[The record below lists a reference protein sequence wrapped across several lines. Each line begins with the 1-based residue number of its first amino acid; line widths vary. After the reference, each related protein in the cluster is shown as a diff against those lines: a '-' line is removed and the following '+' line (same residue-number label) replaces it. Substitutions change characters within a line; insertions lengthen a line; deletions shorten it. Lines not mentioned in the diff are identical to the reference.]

1 MRREV
6 AWRVFA
12 KEYSDSDFQF
22 SEGGE
27 RSPSYVVTP
36 LGAKINRLFVVGV
49 ITDIDNVGSDD
60 QPMWR
65 ARLSDPTGVYV
76 LSAGLYQPEA
86 ARTLSGIEPPTFAA
100 VMGKTRVYSPEEGT
114 LYLSIRPEMIRTT
127 NDAVRNY
134 WTLECCRSLR
144 TRLDA
149 VAEAFKM
156 DPLTKEGL
164 VALGHSERIADG
176 IVRAVD
182 HYGTVDLEK
191 YRLMLVDALKYL
203 LPESRP
209 APPEE
214 KDEEEKSELD
224 EYVLELIGKL
234 DTDGKGADW
243 ETLLEASKKDG
254 VQKDDLEQTVN
265 SLLDNGRAYEPVIG
279 KLKRI

>member
-65 ARLSDPTGVYV
+65 ARLSDPTGVYT

-86 ARTLSGIEPPTFAA
+86 ARALSGIEPPTFAA
-100 VMGKTRVYSPEEGT
+100 VMGRTRVYSPEEGT
-114 LYLSIRPEMIRTT
+114 LYLSIRPEMVRVA
-127 NDAVRNY
+127 NDSVRDY
-134 WTLECCRSLR
+134 WTLECCKSLR

-176 IVRAVD
+176 IVRAVE
-182 HYGTVDLEK
+182 HYGTVDLER

-209 APPEE
+209 TPPEE
-214 KDEEEKSELD
+214 KDEEEESELD
-224 EYVLELIGKL
+224 EHILELIGKL

-243 ETLLEASKKDG
+243 ETLLEAAKKDG

>member
-49 ITDIDNVGSDD
+49 ITDIDNVGSGD

-86 ARTLSGIEPPTFAA
+86 ANALSGIEPPAFAA

-149 VAEAFKM
+149 VAEALEM
-156 DPLTKEGL
+156 DPMTKEGL
-164 VALGHSERIADG
+164 IALGHSERIADG
-176 IVRAVD
+176 IVRAVE
-182 HYGTVDLEK
+182 HYGTVDLER

-214 KDEEEKSELD
+214 KDEEEKSELED
-224 EYVLELIGKL
+224 YVLELIGKL
-234 DTDGKGADW
+234 DTNGKGADW
-243 ETLLEASKKDG
+243 EALLEASKKDG
-254 VQKDDLEQTVN
+254 VQKDDLEQAVN
-265 SLLDNGRAYEPVIG
+265 SLLDNGQAYEPVIG

>member
-49 ITDIDNVGSDD
+49 ITDIDNVGSGD

-86 ARTLSGIEPPTFAA
+86 ANALSGIEPPAFAA

-149 VAEAFKM
+149 VAEALEM
-156 DPLTKEGL
+156 DPMTKEGL
-164 VALGHSERIADG
+164 IALGHSERIADG
-176 IVRAVD
+176 IVRAVE
-182 HYGTVDLEK
+182 HYGTVDLER

-214 KDEEEKSELD
+214 KDEKEKSELD
-224 EYVLELIGKL
+224 DYVLELIGKL
-234 DTDGKGADW
+234 DTNGKGADW

-265 SLLDNGRAYEPVIG
+265 SLLDNGQAYEPVIG

>member
-86 ARTLSGIEPPTFAA
+86 AKTLSGIEPPAFAA

-114 LYLSIRPEMIRTT
+114 LYLSIRPEMIRAA

-149 VAEAFKM
+149 VAEALRM

-164 VALGHSERIADG
+164 IALGQSERIADG

-182 HYGTVDLEK
+182 HYGTVDLER

-203 LPESRP
+203 LPESQP

-214 KDEEEKSELD
+214 KDEEEESELD

-243 ETLLEASKKDG
+243 ESLLEASKKDG
-254 VQKDDLEQTVN
+254 VQKDDLEQAVN
-265 SLLDNGRAYEPVIG
+265 GLLDNGHAYEPVIG

>member
-86 ARTLSGIEPPTFAA
+86 ARALSGIEPPTFAA

-114 LYLSIRPEMIRTT
+114 LYLSIRPEMVRVA
-127 NDAVRNY
+127 NDAVRDY

-176 IVRAVD
+176 IVRAVE
-182 HYGTVDLEK
+182 HYGTVDLER

-214 KDEEEKSELD
+214 KDEEEESELD

-243 ETLLEASKKDG
+243 EALLEASKKDG

>member
-86 ARTLSGIEPPTFAA
+86 ANALSGIEPPAFAA

-149 VAEAFKM
+149 VAEALEM
-156 DPLTKEGL
+156 DPMTKEGL
-164 VALGHSERIADG
+164 IALGHSERIADG
-176 IVRAVD
+176 IVRAVE
-182 HYGTVDLEK
+182 HYGTVDLER

-214 KDEEEKSELD
+214 KDEEEESELND
-224 EYVLELIGKL
+224 YVLELIGKL
-234 DTDGKGADW
+234 DTNGKGADW
-243 ETLLEASKKDG
+243 EALLEASKKDG
-254 VQKDDLEQTVN
+254 VQKDDLEQAVN
-265 SLLDNGRAYEPVIG
+265 SLLDNGQAYEPVIG

>member
-86 ARTLSGIEPPTFAA
+86 ANALSGIEPPAFAA

-114 LYLSIRPEMIRTT
+114 LYLSIRPEMIRVT

-149 VAEAFKM
+149 VAEALEM
-156 DPLTKEGL
+156 DPMTKEGL
-164 VALGHSERIADG
+164 IALGHSERIADG
-176 IVRAVD
+176 IVRAVE
-182 HYGTVDLEK
+182 HYGTVDLER

-214 KDEEEKSELD
+214 KDEKEKSELD
-224 EYVLELIGKL
+224 DYVLELIGKL
-234 DTDGKGADW
+234 DTNGKGADW
-243 ETLLEASKKDG
+243 EALLEASKKDG

-265 SLLDNGRAYEPVIG
+265 SLLDNGQAYEPVIG

>member
-86 ARTLSGIEPPTFAA
+86 ANALSGIEPPAFAA

-149 VAEAFKM
+149 VAEALEM
-156 DPLTKEGL
+156 DPMTKEGL
-164 VALGHSERIADG
+164 IALGHSERIADG
-176 IVRAVD
+176 IVRAVE
-182 HYGTVDLEK
+182 HYGTVDLER

-214 KDEEEKSELD
+214 KDEKEKSELD
-224 EYVLELIGKL
+224 DYVLELIGKL
-234 DTDGKGADW
+234 DTNGKGADW
-243 ETLLEASKKDG
+243 EALLEASKKDG
-254 VQKDDLEQTVN
+254 VQKDDLEQAVN
-265 SLLDNGRAYEPVIG
+265 SLLDNGQAYEPVIG

>member
-164 VALGHSERIADG
+164 VDLGHSERIADG

>member
-86 ARTLSGIEPPTFAA
+86 ARALSGIEPPAFAA

-114 LYLSIRPEMIRTT
+114 LYLSIRPEMIRAA

-149 VAEAFKM
+149 VAEALRM

-164 VALGHSERIADG
+164 IALGQSERIADG

-182 HYGTVDLEK
+182 HYGTVDLER

-203 LPESRP
+203 LPESQP

-214 KDEEEKSELD
+214 KDEEEESELD

-243 ETLLEASKKDG
+243 ESLLEASKKDG
-254 VQKDDLEQTVN
+254 VQKDDLEQAVN
-265 SLLDNGRAYEPVIG
+265 GLLDNGHAYEPVIG

>member
-86 ARTLSGIEPPTFAA
+86 ARALSEIEPPAFVA

-114 LYLSIRPEMIRTT
+114 LYLSIRPEMIRAT

-149 VAEAFKM
+149 VAEALEM
-156 DPLTKEGL
+156 DPMTKEGL
-164 VALGHSERIADG
+164 IALGHSERIADG
-176 IVRAVD
+176 IVRAVE
-182 HYGTVDLEK
+182 HYGTVDLER

-214 KDEEEKSELD
+214 KEEEEKSELD
-224 EYVLELIGKL
+224 DYALELIGKL
-234 DTDGKGADW
+234 DTNGKGADW
-243 ETLLEASKKDG
+243 EALLEASKKDG
-254 VQKDDLEQTVN
+254 VQKDDLEQAVN
-265 SLLDNGRAYEPVIG
+265 SLLDNGQAYEPVIG

>member
-49 ITDIDNVGSDD
+49 ITDIDNVGSGD

-86 ARTLSGIEPPTFAA
+86 AQALSGIEPPAFAA

-114 LYLSIRPEMIRTT
+114 LYLSIRPEMIRAT

-149 VAEAFKM
+149 VAEALEM
-156 DPLTKEGL
+156 DPMTKEGL
-164 VALGHSERIADG
+164 IALGHSERIADG
-176 IVRAVD
+176 IVRAVE
-182 HYGTVDLEK
+182 HYGTVDLDR

-214 KDEEEKSELD
+214 KDEEEESELD
-224 EYVLELIGKL
+224 DYVLELIGKL
-234 DTDGKGADW
+234 DTNGKGADW
-243 ETLLEASKKDG
+243 EALLEASKKDG

-265 SLLDNGRAYEPVIG
+265 SLLDNGQAYEPVIG

>member
-86 ARTLSGIEPPTFAA
+86 ANALSGIEPPAFAA

-149 VAEAFKM
+149 VAEALEM
-156 DPLTKEGL
+156 DPMTKEGL
-164 VALGHSERIADG
+164 IALGHSERIADG
-176 IVRAVD
+176 IVRAVE
-182 HYGTVDLEK
+182 HYGTVDLER

-214 KDEEEKSELD
+214 KDEKEKSELD
-224 EYVLELIGKL
+224 DYVLELIGKL
-234 DTDGKGADW
+234 DTNGKGADW
-243 ETLLEASKKDG
+243 EALLEASKKDG

-265 SLLDNGRAYEPVIG
+265 SLLDNGQAYEPVIG

>member
-86 ARTLSGIEPPTFAA
+86 ARALSGIEPPTFAA

-114 LYLSIRPEMIRTT
+114 LYLSIRPEMVRVA
-127 NDAVRNY
+127 NDAVRDY

-176 IVRAVD
+176 IVRAVE
-182 HYGTVDLEK
+182 HYGTVDLER

-214 KDEEEKSELD
+214 KDEEEESELD
-224 EYVLELIGKL
+224 EYALELIGKL

-243 ETLLEASKKDG
+243 EALLEASKKDG

-265 SLLDNGRAYEPVIG
+265 GLLDNGRAYEPVIG

>member
-86 ARTLSGIEPPTFAA
+86 ARALSGIEPPTFAA

-114 LYLSIRPEMIRTT
+114 LYLSIRPEIVTIA

-182 HYGTVDLEK
+182 HYGTVDLER

-214 KDEEEKSELD
+214 KDEEEKSEMD
-224 EYVLELIGKL
+224 EYVLDLIGKL

>member
-114 LYLSIRPEMIRTT
+114 LYLSIRPEMVRIA
-127 NDAVRNY
+127 NDAVRDY

-176 IVRAVD
+176 IVRAVE
-182 HYGTVDLEK
+182 HYGTVDLER

-214 KDEEEKSELD
+214 KDEEKESELD

>member
-49 ITDIDNVGSDD
+49 ITDIDNVGSGD

-86 ARTLSGIEPPTFAA
+86 AQALSGIEPPAFAA

-114 LYLSIRPEMIRTT
+114 LYLSIRPEMIRAT

-149 VAEAFKM
+149 VAEALEM
-156 DPLTKEGL
+156 DPMTKEGL
-164 VALGHSERIADG
+164 IALGHSERIADG
-176 IVRAVD
+176 IVRAVE
-182 HYGTVDLEK
+182 HYGTVDLDR

-224 EYVLELIGKL
+224 DYVLELIGKL
-234 DTDGKGADW
+234 DTNGKGADW
-243 ETLLEASKKDG
+243 EALLEASKKDG

-265 SLLDNGRAYEPVIG
+265 SLLDNGQAYEPVIG

>member
-49 ITDIDNVGSDD
+49 ITDIDNVGSND

-65 ARLSDPTGVYV
+65 ARLSDPTGVYE

-86 ARTLSGIEPPTFAA
+86 ASALSGIEPPAFAA

-149 VAEAFKM
+149 VAEALEM
-156 DPLTKEGL
+156 DPMTKEGL
-164 VALGHSERIADG
+164 IALGHSERIADG
-176 IVRAVD
+176 IVRAVE
-182 HYGTVDLEK
+182 HYGTVDLER

-203 LPESRP
+203 LPESQP

-224 EYVLELIGKL
+224 DYVLELIGKL
-234 DTDGKGADW
+234 DTNGKGADW

-265 SLLDNGRAYEPVIG
+265 SLLDNGQAYEPVIG

>member
-49 ITDIDNVGSDD
+49 ITDIDNVGSGD

-86 ARTLSGIEPPTFAA
+86 ARALSEIEPPAFVA

-114 LYLSIRPEMIRTT
+114 LYLSIRPEMIRAT

-149 VAEAFKM
+149 VAEALEM
-156 DPLTKEGL
+156 DPMTKEGL
-164 VALGHSERIADG
+164 IALGHSERIADG
-176 IVRAVD
+176 IVRAVE
-182 HYGTVDLEK
+182 HYGTVDLER

-224 EYVLELIGKL
+224 DYVLELIGKL
-234 DTDGKGADW
+234 DTNGKGADW
-243 ETLLEASKKDG
+243 EALLEASKKDG
-254 VQKDDLEQTVN
+254 VQKDDLEQAVN
-265 SLLDNGRAYEPVIG
+265 SLLDNGQAYEPVIG

>member
-12 KEYSDSDFQF
+12 KEYNDSDFQF

-27 RSPSYVVTP
+27 RSPSYVITP

-86 ARTLSGIEPPTFAA
+86 ARALSGIEPPAFAS
-100 VMGKTRVYSPEEGT
+100 VMGKTRVYSPDEGA
-114 LYLSIRPEMIRTT
+114 LYLSIRPEMIRVV

-134 WTLECCRSLR
+134 WTLECCRSLK
-144 TRLDA
+144 TRIDA
-149 VAEAFKM
+149 VSEALRM
-156 DPLTKEGL
+156 DPLTKEEL
-164 VALGHSERIADG
+164 IALGHSERIADG
-176 IVRAVD
+176 ITRAVR
-182 HYGTVDLEK
+182 HYETVDLER
-191 YRLMLVDALKYL
+191 YRLMLLDSLKYL
-203 LPESRP
+203 LPDSQP
-209 APPEE
+209 AVPEQ
-214 KDEEEKSELD
+214 KEEEEDSELN
-224 EYVLELIGKL
+224 EYVLDLIAKL

-243 ETLLEASKKDG
+243 EALLEASAKDG
-254 VQKDDLEQTVN
+254 VQKEDLEECVN
-265 SLLDNGRAYEPVIG
+265 SLLDNGSAYEPVIG